1 MDIIQIMILSIVEGV
16 TEFLPISSTGHMI
29 VVSHLLD
36 IPQSSVHINFEITI
50 QLSAILAICYQY
62 SEKLRRSLNLWKK
75 IIVSFIP
82 TGVVGLLFYKEI
94 ITLFSVTTVALSFIL
109 GGIIFLIIEKF
120 YREDKNTT
128 KSLEDITYRQSLMIG
143 IAQVFSFIP
152 GTSRSGATII
162 GGLLSNLDRKTAT
175 EFSFLCAIPVI
186 LAATLFSIYKNL
198 EKLNIGDMYALI
210 LGFVITF
217 FTTLITVR
225 LFLKYVK
232 RYTFVPFGI
241 YRIVF
246 GLVLFLFFGDIWS
259 LK

>member
-1 MDIIQIMILSIVEGV
+1 MDITHVIILSIVEGI

-29 VVSHLLD
+29 VVSHLLN
-36 IPQSSVHINFEITI
+36 IPQSSIHINFEITI
-50 QLSAILAICYQY
+50 QLASILAVCYQY
-62 SEKLRRSLNLWKK
+62 SERLRRGLNLWKK
-75 IIVSFIP
+75 ILVSFIP
-82 TGVVGLLFYKEI
+82 TGTVGLLFYKEI

-109 GGIIFLIIEKF
+109 GGIIFLIIERF